1 MVVIKSYNGLY
12 EKMLSEDNIRL
23 AIRKA
28 ARNKRK
34 KNKRHKRLRQIR
46 DNENKYVPIVRGWI
60 LEYLDKEIHHK
71 PIEINDGISAKKR
84 MIIVPSVAEMI
95 VHHAI
100 TNVLKPILSKGMYEH
115 SYASIPGRG
124 LHAGMKVTRK
134 WIYNNHKDTKYCL
147 KLDIRKFF
155 DSVDQDILLERLNK
169 IIRDKQFFKYIEK
182 VVRTT
187 KSGIPLGFTTSQWF
201 ANFLLTELDHK
212 IKQDFGIKYYIRFMD
227 DMILFGSN
235 KRELH
240 RVRKLIDD
248 YLREE
253 LNLQLKDNWQVF
265 FMDSVRSKKKKG
277 KFLDFLGFKF
287 YRNHVGLR
295 RKLALVTQRK
305 AKRIFK
311 KNGKATIHDARQMVT
326 YAGFAK
332 YADCHDWFKNH
343 VTKYVSIKRLRRKI
357 SAYDRSKAMIDNLK
371 RSDLDGS
378 MVYG

>member
-1 MVVIKSYNGLY
+1 
-12 EKMLSEDNIRL
+12 MLSEDNIRL

-34 KNKRHKRLRQIR
+34 KNKRHNRLRQIR
-46 DNENKYVPIVRGWI
+46 DNEDKFVPIVRRWI
-60 LEYLDKEIHHK
+60 LEYLDKELHHK
-71 PIEINDGISAKKR
+71 PTEINDGISAKKR
-84 MIIVPSVAEMI
+84 IIIVPSVAEMI

-100 TNVLKPILSKGMYEH
+100 TNVLAPILSKGMYEH
-115 SYASIPGRG
+115 SYASILGKG
-124 LHAGMKVTRK
+124 LHSGMKVVRK
-134 WIYNNHKDTKYCL
+134 WIYNHHCDTKYCL

-155 DSVDQDILLERLNK
+155 DSIDQDMLLERLQK
-169 IIRDKQFFKYIEK
+169 KIRDKQFFKYIEK

-227 DMILFGSN
+227 DMVLFGSN

-253 LNLQLKDNWQVF
+253 LNLRLKDNWQVF

-326 YAGFAK
+326 YAGLCK
-332 YADCHDWFKNH
+332 YANCHDWFDNH
-343 VTKYVSIKRLRRKI
+343 VLKYVSIKKLRKQISKYDKLQAKKKKAEVLNNELVLCRRK
-357 SAYDRSKAMIDNLK
+357 R
-371 RSDLDGS
+371 
-378 MVYG
+378 